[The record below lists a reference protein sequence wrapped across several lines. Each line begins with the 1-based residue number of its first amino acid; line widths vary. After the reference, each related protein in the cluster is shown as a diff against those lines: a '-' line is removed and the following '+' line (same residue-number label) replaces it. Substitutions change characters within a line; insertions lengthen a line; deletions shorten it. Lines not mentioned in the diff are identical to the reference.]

1 MAGTRATKIEIQAE
15 NDLRETTTVKALDYL
30 TSGDVNNVTIRH
42 FTMFAAAFGA
52 TNAVDQICSLYA
64 DNRPLRDSI
73 LLGLA
78 LVALVRVCQE

>member
-1 MAGTRATKIEIQAE
+1 MPAPKKSEIESE
-15 NDLRETTTVKALDYL
+15 NQLRESTADRALDYL
-30 TSGDVNNVTIRH
+30 TSGDISGETIRH
-42 FTMFAAAFGA
+42 FAFFCDAFGA

-78 LVALVRVCQE
+78 LVALVRVCQD